1 MSRRPNNPRYS
12 SSILPTPAGENITTR
27 EYYHP
32 LSTDEHNDGMEFP
45 SAPQLPKKAAVQPA
59 ERVER
64 SPSPTPPEILLQ
76 SELQDLPVLSAVDE
90 KMRTEGRTEAERKV
104 RLVRLREKLEERRE
118 REREREREE
127 ARKRSR

>member
-12 SSILPTPAGENITTR
+12 SSILPTPAGENIATR

-32 LSTDEHNDGMEFP
+32 LSTNEYDYDMDFP
-45 SAPQLPKKAAVQPA
+45 SAPQSPKKAAVQPA

-64 SPSPTPPEILLQ
+64 SPSPTPSEILLQ

-90 KMRTEGRTEAERKV
+90 KMRREGRTEAERKV

-118 REREREREE
+118 REREREE
-127 ARKRSR
+127 AHKRSR